1 MITAMISVILSFTLF
16 ALSQVGTP
24 GPANMVLLST
34 GAKYGLKKAIPFVV
48 GVIFGKQLIIWPIG
62 FGLIGV
68 ISNMPMA
75 FAFLKILSAAYI
87 LWLSYKIANLR
98 LDIKDLSGT
107 PPGFFAGL
115 MVHPLNPKAWGM
127 VITGYTS
134 FISNEMSMLSAI
146 LTISIIL
153 LFTQIVLHPLWCWG
167 GQRLALLVKG
177 KTHERY
183 LMWILASLTLI
194 SVFYAL
200 SQGF

>member
-1 MITAMISVILSFTLF
+1 MISVILSFTLF

-34 GAKYGLKKAIPFVV
+34 GAKYGLKKAIPFVL

-68 ISNMPMA
+68 ISNVPMV
-75 FAFLKILSAAYI
+75 FALLKILSAAYI

>member
-1 MITAMISVILSFTLF
+1 MTSVILSFTLF

-34 GAKYGLKKAIPFVV
+34 GAKFGLKKAVPFVL

-68 ISNMPMA
+68 ISNMPIV
-75 FAFLKILSAAYI
+75 FTFLKVISAAYI

-115 MVHPLNPKAWGM
+115 IVHPLNPKAWGM
-127 VITGYTS
+127 IITGYTS
-134 FISNEMSMLSAI
+134 FVSNQLSMLSAI

-153 LFTQIVLHPLWCWG
+153 FFTQIVLHPLWCWG
-167 GQRLALLVKG
+167 GQRLTLLVKG
-177 KTHERY
+177 KSYERY
-183 LMWILASLTLI
+183 LMWILAFLTLI

>member
-1 MITAMISVILSFTLF
+1 MIPVILSFTLF

-34 GAKYGLKKAIPFVV
+34 GAKYGLKKAIPFVL

-68 ISNMPMA
+68 ISNMPMV

-98 LDIKDLSGT
+98 LDIKDLPGT

-115 MVHPLNPKAWGM
+115 IVHPLNPKAWGM

>member
-1 MITAMISVILSFTLF
+1 MISVILSFTLF

-68 ISNMPMA
+68 ISNMPMV

-153 LFTQIVLHPLWCWG
+153 LLTQIVLHPLWCWG

>member
-1 MITAMISVILSFTLF
+1 MTSVILSFTLF

-34 GAKYGLKKAIPFVV
+34 GAKYGLKKAIPFVF

-68 ISNMPMA
+68 ISNMPIV
-75 FAFLKILSAAYI
+75 FIFLKVISAAYI

-107 PPGFFAGL
+107 PPGFLAGL
-115 MVHPLNPKAWGM
+115 IVHPLNPKAWGM
-127 VITGYTS
+127 IITGYTS
-134 FISNEMSMLSAI
+134 FVSTEMSMLSAI

-153 LFTQIVLHPLWCWG
+153 FFSQIVLHPLWCWG

-177 KTHERY
+177 KSYERY

>member
-1 MITAMISVILSFTLF
+1 MISVILSFTLF

-68 ISNMPMA
+68 ISNVPMV

>member
-1 MITAMISVILSFTLF
+1 MISVILSFTLF

-68 ISNMPMA
+68 ISNMPMV

>member
-1 MITAMISVILSFTLF
+1 
-16 ALSQVGTP
+16 
-24 GPANMVLLST
+24 
-34 GAKYGLKKAIPFVV
+34 
-48 GVIFGKQLIIWPIG
+48 
-62 FGLIGV
+62 
-68 ISNMPMA
+68 
-75 FAFLKILSAAYI
+75 
-87 LWLSYKIANLR
+87 
-98 LDIKDLSGT
+98 
-107 PPGFFAGL
+107 
-115 MVHPLNPKAWGM
+115 M

-134 FISNEMSMLSAI
+134 FISTEMSMLSAI

>member
-1 MITAMISVILSFTLF
+1 MISVILSFTLF

-68 ISNMPMA
+68 ISNVPMV

-146 LTISIIL
+146 LTISINI

>member
-34 GAKYGLKKAIPFVV
+34 GAKYGLKKAIPFVL

-68 ISNMPMA
+68 ISNMPIV
-75 FAFLKILSAAYI
+75 FTFLKVISAAYI

-115 MVHPLNPKAWGM
+115 IVHPLNPKAWGM

>member
-1 MITAMISVILSFTLF
+1 MISVILSFTLF

-68 ISNMPMA
+68 ISNMPMV

-115 MVHPLNPKAWGM
+115 IVHPLNPKAWGM

>member
-1 MITAMISVILSFTLF
+1 MISVILSFTLF

-34 GAKYGLKKAIPFVV
+34 GAKYGLKKAIPFVL

-68 ISNMPMA
+68 ISNMPMV

-98 LDIKDLSGT
+98 LDIKDLPGT

-115 MVHPLNPKAWGM
+115 IVHPLNPKAWGM

-134 FISNEMSMLSAI
+134 FISTEMSMLSAI

>member
-1 MITAMISVILSFTLF
+1 MISVILSFTLF

>member
-1 MITAMISVILSFTLF
+1 MISVILSFTLF

-68 ISNMPMA
+68 ISNMPMV

-134 FISNEMSMLSAI
+134 FISNEMSILSAI

>member
-1 MITAMISVILSFTLF
+1 MTSVILSFTLF

-34 GAKYGLKKAIPFVV
+34 GAKYGLKKAIPFVL

-68 ISNMPMA
+68 ISNMPIV
-75 FAFLKILSAAYI
+75 FTFLKVISAAYI
-87 LWLSYKIANLR
+87 VWLSYKIANLR

-115 MVHPLNPKAWGM
+115 IVHPLNPKAWGM
-127 VITGYTS
+127 IITGYTS
-134 FISNEMSMLSAI
+134 FVSNQLSMLSAI

-153 LFTQIVLHPLWCWG
+153 FFTQIVLHPLWCWG
-167 GQRLALLVKG
+167 GQRLTLLVKG
-177 KTHERY
+177 KSYERY
-183 LMWILASLTLI
+183 LMWILAFLTLI

>member
-1 MITAMISVILSFTLF
+1 MSVAIASFAVF
-16 ALSQVGTP
+16 AASQVGTP
-24 GPANMVLLST
+24 GPANMALLAT
-34 GAKYGLKKAIPFVV
+34 GARYGFRQALPFML
-48 GVIFGKQLIIWPIG
+48 GVALGKQMIIWPIG

-68 ISNMPMA
+68 ISNMPIV
-75 FAFLKILSAAYI
+75 FTFLKVISAAYI
-87 LWLSYKIANLR
+87 VWLSYKIANLR
-98 LDIKDLSGT
+98 LDIKGLSGT

-115 MVHPLNPKAWGM
+115 IVHPLNPKAWGM
-127 VITGYTS
+127 IITGYTS
-134 FISNEMSMLSAI
+134 FVLNEMSMLSAI

-153 LFTQIVLHPLWCWG
+153 FFSQIVLHPLWCWG

-177 KTHERY
+177 KSYERY

>member
-34 GAKYGLKKAIPFVV
+34 GAKYGLKKAIPFVL

-68 ISNMPMA
+68 ISNVPMV
-75 FAFLKILSAAYI
+75 FALLKILSAAYI

-115 MVHPLNPKAWGM
+115 IVHPLNPKAWGM

>member
-1 MITAMISVILSFTLF
+1 MTSVILSFTLF

-34 GAKYGLKKAIPFVV
+34 GAKYGLKKAIPFVL

-68 ISNMPMA
+68 ISNMPIV
-75 FAFLKILSAAYI
+75 FTFLKVISAAYI

-115 MVHPLNPKAWGM
+115 IVHPLNPKAWGM
-127 VITGYTS
+127 IITGYTS
-134 FISNEMSMLSAI
+134 FVSNQLSMLSAI

-153 LFTQIVLHPLWCWG
+153 FFTQIVLHPLWCWG

-177 KTHERY
+177 KSYERY
-183 LMWILASLTLI
+183 LMWILAFLTLI

>member
-1 MITAMISVILSFTLF
+1 MISVILSFTLF

-34 GAKYGLKKAIPFVV
+34 GAKYGLKKAIPFVL

-68 ISNMPMA
+68 ISNMPIV

-98 LDIKDLSGT
+98 LDIKGLSGT

-115 MVHPLNPKAWGM
+115 IVHPLNPKAWGM

-134 FISNEMSMLSAI
+134 FISNELSMLSAI

-153 LFTQIVLHPLWCWG
+153 FFTQIVLHPLWCWG

-177 KTHERY
+177 KSHERY

>member
-1 MITAMISVILSFTLF
+1 MIFVILSFTLF

-34 GAKYGLKKAIPFVV
+34 GAKYGLKKAIPFVL

-68 ISNMPMA
+68 ISNVPMV
-75 FAFLKILSAAYI
+75 FALLKILSAAYI

>member
-1 MITAMISVILSFTLF
+1 MFSVILSFTLF

-34 GAKYGLKKAIPFVV
+34 GAKYGLKKAIPFVL

-68 ISNMPMA
+68 ISNMPMV

-98 LDIKDLSGT
+98 LDVKDLSGT

-115 MVHPLNPKAWGM
+115 IVHPLNPKAWGM

-134 FISNEMSMLSAI
+134 FISTEMSMLSAI

>member
-1 MITAMISVILSFTLF
+1 MTSVILSFTLF

-34 GAKYGLKKAIPFVV
+34 GAKFGLKKAVPFVL

-68 ISNMPMA
+68 ISNMPIV
-75 FAFLKILSAAYI
+75 FTFLKVISAAYI
-87 LWLSYKIANLR
+87 VWLSYKIANLR

-115 MVHPLNPKAWGM
+115 IVHPLNPKAWGM
-127 VITGYTS
+127 IITGYTS
-134 FISNEMSMLSAI
+134 FVLNEMSMLSAI

-153 LFTQIVLHPLWCWG
+153 FFSQIVLHPLWCWG

-177 KTHERY
+177 KSYERY

>member
-1 MITAMISVILSFTLF
+1 MTSVILSFTLF

-34 GAKYGLKKAIPFVV
+34 GAKYGLKKAIPFVL

-68 ISNMPMA
+68 ISNMPIV
-75 FAFLKILSAAYI
+75 FIFLKVISAAYI

-115 MVHPLNPKAWGM
+115 IVHPLNPKAWGM
-127 VITGYTS
+127 IITGYTS
-134 FISNEMSMLSAI
+134 FVVNEMSMLSAI

-153 LFTQIVLHPLWCWG
+153 FFSQIVLHPLWCWG

-177 KTHERY
+177 KSYERY

>member
-1 MITAMISVILSFTLF
+1 MTSIILSFTLF

-34 GAKYGLKKAIPFVV
+34 GAKYGLKKAIPFVL

-62 FGLIGV
+62 FGLIG
-68 ISNMPMA
+68 IIANMPVV
-75 FAFLKILSAAYI
+75 FSCLKIISAAYI
-87 LWLSYKIANLR
+87 IWLSYKIANLR
-98 LDIKDLSGT
+98 LDIKNLSGN

-115 MVHPLNPKAWGM
+115 AVHPLNPKAWGM
-127 VITGYTS
+127 IVTGYTS
-134 FISNEMSMLSAI
+134 FISNEMSMVSAI

-153 LFTQIVLHPLWCWG
+153 FLTQIVLHPLWCWG
-167 GQRLALLVKG
+167 GQRLALSVKG
-177 KTHERY
+177 KSFERY

-200 SQGF
+200 YQGF

>member
-1 MITAMISVILSFTLF
+1 MTSVILSFTLF

-34 GAKYGLKKAIPFVV
+34 GAKYGLKKAIPFVL

-68 ISNMPMA
+68 ISNMPIV
-75 FAFLKILSAAYI
+75 FIFLKVISAAYI

-107 PPGFFAGL
+107 PPGFLAGL
-115 MVHPLNPKAWGM
+115 IVHPLNPKAWGM
-127 VITGYTS
+127 IITGYTS
-134 FISNEMSMLSAI
+134 FVSNEMSMLSAI

-153 LFTQIVLHPLWCWG
+153 FFSQIVLHPLWCWG

-177 KTHERY
+177 KSYERY

>member
-1 MITAMISVILSFTLF
+1 MTSVILSFTLF

-34 GAKYGLKKAIPFVV
+34 GAKYGLKKAIPFVL

-68 ISNMPMA
+68 ISNMPMV
-75 FAFLKILSAAYI
+75 FIFLKVISAAYI

-107 PPGFFAGL
+107 PPGFLAGL
-115 MVHPLNPKAWGM
+115 IVHPLNPKAWGM
-127 VITGYTS
+127 IITGYTS
-134 FISNEMSMLSAI
+134 FVSNEMSMLSAI

-153 LFTQIVLHPLWCWG
+153 LFSQIVLHPLWCWG

-177 KTHERY
+177 KSYERY

>member
-1 MITAMISVILSFTLF
+1 M
-16 ALSQVGTP
+16 
-24 GPANMVLLST
+24 
-34 GAKYGLKKAIPFVV
+34 
-48 GVIFGKQLIIWPIG
+48 PIV
-62 FGLIGV
+62 FI
-68 ISNMPMA
+68 
-75 FAFLKILSAAYI
+75 FLKVISAAYI

-107 PPGFFAGL
+107 PPGFLAGL
-115 MVHPLNPKAWGM
+115 IVHPLNPKAWGM
-127 VITGYTS
+127 IITGYTS
-134 FISNEMSMLSAI
+134 FVSNEMSMLSAI

-153 LFTQIVLHPLWCWG
+153 FFSQIVLHPLWCWG

-177 KTHERY
+177 KSYERY

>member
-1 MITAMISVILSFTLF
+1 MISVILSFTLF

-34 GAKYGLKKAIPFVV
+34 GAKYGLKKAIPFVL

-68 ISNMPMA
+68 ISNMPMV

-98 LDIKDLSGT
+98 LDIKDLSGR

-115 MVHPLNPKAWGM
+115 IVHPLNPKAWGM

-153 LFTQIVLHPLWCWG
+153 LLTQIVLHPLWCWG

>member
-1 MITAMISVILSFTLF
+1 MTSVILSFTLF

-24 GPANMVLLST
+24 GPANMVLLSN
-34 GAKYGLKKAIPFVV
+34 GAKYGLKKAIPFVL

-68 ISNMPMA
+68 ISNMPIV
-75 FAFLKILSAAYI
+75 FIFLKVISAAYI
-87 LWLSYKIANLR
+87 LWLSYKIATLR

-107 PPGFFAGL
+107 PPGFLAGL
-115 MVHPLNPKAWGM
+115 IVHPLNPKAWGM
-127 VITGYTS
+127 IITGYTS
-134 FISNEMSMLSAI
+134 FVSNEMSMLSAI

-153 LFTQIVLHPLWCWG
+153 FFSQIVLHPLWCWG
-167 GQRLALLVKG
+167 GQKLALLVKG
-177 KTHERY
+177 KSYERY

-200 SQGF
+200 SLGF

>member
-1 MITAMISVILSFTLF
+1 MISVILSFTLF

-68 ISNMPMA
+68 ISNVPMV

-98 LDIKDLSGT
+98 LDIKDLSGR

-115 MVHPLNPKAWGM
+115 IVHPLNPKAWGM

>member
-1 MITAMISVILSFTLF
+1 MISVILSFTLF

-34 GAKYGLKKAIPFVV
+34 GAKYGLKKAIPFVL

-68 ISNMPMA
+68 ISNVPMV
-75 FAFLKILSAAYI
+75 FALLKILSAAYI

-115 MVHPLNPKAWGM
+115 IVHPLNPKAWGM